1 MLSPHLGLGDPERG
15 GFVLRSG
22 KEEVV
27 ERVRGRGGGTDCVY
41 MFWPP
46 PILF

>member
-1 MLSPHLGLGDPERG
+1 MLSPHLDLGDPERG

-22 KEEVV
+22 KEEDV
-27 ERVRGRGGGTDCVY
+27 ERVIDRGGGTDCVY

-46 PILF
+46 ILL